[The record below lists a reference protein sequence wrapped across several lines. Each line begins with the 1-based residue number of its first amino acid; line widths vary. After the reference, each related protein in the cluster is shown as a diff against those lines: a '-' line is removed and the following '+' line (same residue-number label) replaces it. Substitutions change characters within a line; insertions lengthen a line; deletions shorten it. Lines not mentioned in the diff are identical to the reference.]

1 MNKDEK
7 DTLAYFVIAIAA
19 PFVIAGMLT
28 LLYLAFLAGM
38 AGVG

>member
-7 DTLAYFVIAIAA
+7 DMLAYFVIVIVC
-19 PFVIAGMLT
+19 PFVVVWIFI
-28 LLYLAFLAGM
+28 LLVLSFLAGM

>member
-1 MNKDEK
+1 MKLK
-7 DTLAYFVIAIAA
+7 YILIAIAA